1 MSGPKSV
8 IAPTPRKIKGG
19 KISWEIPALIS
30 AITPSSKPLRGI
42 LASTQPNAIGPN
54 NKGSNSL
61 ANAKYNRIKPTRII
75 IALPVVNARN
85 PLSLI
90 TDCIATAKA
99 SICVPLS
106 QI

>member
-42 LASTQPNAIGPN
+42 LAGIQPKRNRTQ
-54 NKGSNSL
+54 
-61 ANAKYNRIKPTRII
+61 
-75 IALPVVNARN
+75 
-85 PLSLI
+85 
-90 TDCIATAKA
+90 
-99 SICVPLS
+99 
-106 QI
+106 Q

>member
-42 LASTQPNAIGPN
+42 LASIQPNAIGPN